1 MSVSLFEE
9 EMLKLIERA
18 GNEDP
23 RKVLEEAVKLTEN
36 LNKKVLEIVE
46 HVLNIETE
54 LMRRLVEKALAGEG
68 PSKG

>member
-1 MSVSLFEE
+1 
-9 EMLKLIERA
+9 MLKLIERA

-68 PSKG
+68 SSKG